1 MTMTYGDW
9 LKARREQAGL
19 SQERLA
25 QRLLLALGRVRWDGS
40 VRIVYA
46 PAYRPLIPQPTVI
59 TPRYRPGVD
68 EWIVELD
75 AG

>member
-1 MTMTYGDW
+1 
-9 LKARREQAGL
+9 L

-59 TPRYRPGVD
+59 TPRYRPGHDAWEVD
-68 EWIVELD
+68 ID
-75 AG
+75 AAV